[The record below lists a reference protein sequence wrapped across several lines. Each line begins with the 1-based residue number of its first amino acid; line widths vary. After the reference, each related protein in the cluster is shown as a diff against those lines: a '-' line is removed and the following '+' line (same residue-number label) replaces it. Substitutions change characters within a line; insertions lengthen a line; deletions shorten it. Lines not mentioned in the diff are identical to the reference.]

1 MNRAS
6 INSRL
11 TDDTMPVSPGPCPVE
26 NNDADS
32 DAPQPDATA
41 SWWARGSVT
50 IEAAFA
56 ISMVL
61 VVVGMVI
68 VGVMAVANQVAATEA
83 SANAARAIARGENRS
98 EVEQH
103 LASAVKNSTITVATT
118 PGAGGQP
125 GFVKVTVTVKNP
137 LKDAESTSVAVNEEN
152 IGSSGDAG

>member
-1 MNRAS
+1 M
-6 INSRL
+6 
-11 TDDTMPVSPGPCPVE
+11 VGE
-26 NNDADS
+26 
-32 DAPQPDATA
+32 
-41 SWWARGSVT
+41 GSVT

>member
-1 MNRAS
+1 MVGEGKRHYRS
-6 INSRL
+6 CVRDL
-11 TDDTMPVSPGPCPVE
+11 HG
-26 NNDADS
+26 
-32 DAPQPDATA
+32 
-41 SWWARGSVT
+41 ARRRGN
-50 IEAAFA
+50 
-56 ISMVL
+56 
-61 VVVGMVI
+61 GHR
-68 VGVMAVANQVAATEA
+68 GGMAVANQVAATEA

>member
-6 INSRL
+6 LSSRL
-11 TDDTMPVSPGPCPVE
+11 TYDTRPVSSGPCIVE

-32 DAPQPDATA
+32 DAPPPNATA
-41 SWWARGSVT
+41 SWWERGSVT

-61 VVVGMVI
+61 VVVGMLI

-83 SANAARAIARGENRS
+83 SANAARAIARGKNRS

-103 LASAVKNSTITVATT
+103 MTSVVKNSTMTVATT

>member
-1 MNRAS
+1 
-6 INSRL
+6 
-11 TDDTMPVSPGPCPVE
+11 MPVSPGPCPVE

-61 VVVGMVI
+61 VI

>member
-6 INSRL
+6 ISWRL
-11 TDDTMPVSPGPCPVE
+11 ADDTMPISTGLCTVE
-26 NNDADS
+26 HDTDS
-32 DAPQPDATA
+32 DAPQPNAMT

-50 IEAAFA
+50 IEAACA

-61 VVVGMVI
+61 AVAGIVI

-98 EVEQH
+98 EVEKH
-103 LASAVKNSTITVATT
+103 LASAVRNLTMTVTTT

-137 LKDAESTSVAVNEEN
+137 LKDVESTSVAVNEES
-152 IGSSGDAG
+152 IGS

>member
-1 MNRAS
+1 
-6 INSRL
+6 
-11 TDDTMPVSPGPCPVE
+11 MPVSPGPCTAE

-32 DAPQPDATA
+32 DASQPDATA

-103 LASAVKNSTITVATT
+103 LASALKNWTMTVTTT
-118 PGAGGQP
+118 PGAGDQP

-152 IGSSGDAG
+152 IGSYGDVG

>member
-6 INSRL
+6 ISSRL

-83 SANAARAIARGENRS
+83 SANACLLYTSPSPRDRG
-98 EVEQH
+98 
-103 LASAVKNSTITVATT
+103 
-118 PGAGGQP
+118 
-125 GFVKVTVTVKNP
+125 
-137 LKDAESTSVAVNEEN
+137 
-152 IGSSGDAG
+152 

>member
-6 INSRL
+6 ISSRL

-61 VVVGMVI
+61 VI